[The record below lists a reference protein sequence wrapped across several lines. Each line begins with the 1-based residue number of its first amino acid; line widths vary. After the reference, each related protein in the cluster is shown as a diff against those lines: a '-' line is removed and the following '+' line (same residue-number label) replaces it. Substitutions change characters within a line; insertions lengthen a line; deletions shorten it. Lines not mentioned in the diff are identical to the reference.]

1 MPFRF
6 TLAPVLRLREN
17 LERREYLALQALYS
31 ESAEVR
37 SDIRGWE
44 QMLLQARSQRISKL
58 SEGMPAVL
66 LQFELESEARVE
78 RKRQTL
84 LAKLAELQGKVNE
97 QIGKYRQAR
106 QKREIL
112 EELRRQQL
120 QDYTREEAVREQ
132 QAADEL
138 FFLRRMHR
146 K

>member
-17 LERREYLALQALYS
+17 LERREYLALQALYA
-31 ESAEVR
+31 ETAEVR

-138 FFLRRMHR
+138 FLLRRLHR

>member
-6 TLAPVLRLREN
+6 TLSPVLRLREN
-17 LERREYLALQALYS
+17 LERREYLTLQALYS

-37 SDIRGWE
+37 SDIRALE
-44 QMLLQARSQRISKL
+44 QTLARARSQRTSKL

-78 RKRQTL
+78 HKRQTL
-84 LAKLAELQGKVNE
+84 VAKLVELQTKVKE
-97 QIGKYRQAR
+97 QIEKYRQAR

-120 QDYTREEAVREQ
+120 QEYTREEAIREQ

-138 FFLRRMHR
+138 FLLRRMQR

>member
-37 SDIRGWE
+37 SDIRGLE

-84 LAKLAELQGKVNE
+84 LTKLAELQGKVNE
-97 QIGKYRQAR
+97 QIGKYRLAR

-120 QDYTREEAVREQ
+120 QEYAREEAIREQ

-138 FFLRRMHR
+138 FLLRRMRR

>member
-37 SDIRGWE
+37 SDIRGLE

-84 LAKLAELQGKVNE
+84 LTKLAELQGKVKE

-120 QDYTREEAVREQ
+120 QEYAREEAIREQ

-138 FFLRRMHR
+138 FLLRRMRR